1 MEKICLWEDKV
12 PYYEENAGQ
21 DKPYITPYLLEDG
34 KEHGAMIVCPGG
46 GYTWLAPYEGE
57 PVAKRLNELGFN
69 AFVLTYRLAPAY
81 HMPVML
87 LDAQRAIRYV
97 RCYAEK
103 FGVKADKIGIMGFSA
118 GGHLTGMCGVKWD
131 MGDENAEDP
140 VERVSC
146 RPDVIAPCYGV
157 LNLHSMRSGE
167 FNTST
172 TGMGWAD
179 LKTLREYSPEYNV
192 SEDTPPAFL
201 WHTADDQL
209 VPVEQSIDFAQK
221 CADHGVP
228 VELHVFPFGPHG
240 LGLGQEDKGPGTS
253 QWSGLLA
260 KFLTHHGF

>member
-1 MEKICLWEDKV
+1 MEKIKLWEENT
-12 PYYEENAGQ
+12 PYFDESLGQEEPN
-21 DKPYITPYLLEDG
+21 ITPYLLNDG

-69 AFVLTYRLAPAY
+69 AFVLQYRLAPAY

-87 LDAQRAIRYV
+87 LDAQRAVRYV
-97 RCYAEK
+97 RHHAQK

-118 GGHLTGMCGVKWD
+118 GGHLSGMCGVKWD
-131 MGDENAEDP
+131 LGDANAADP
-140 VERVSC
+140 VQRVSC

-157 LNLHSMRSGE
+157 LNLHMFRSGE
-167 FNTST
+167 FGTST
-172 TGMGWAD
+172 TGEGFAELAMQ
-179 LKTLREYSPEYNV
+179 REYSPEYGV
-192 SEDTPPAFL
+192 TKDTPPAFL
-201 WHTADDQL
+201 WHTAEDGL
-209 VPVEQSIDFAQK
+209 VPVEQSIRCAQS

-253 QWSGLLA
+253 QWSGLLG

>member
-1 MEKICLWEDKV
+1 MEKISLWEKDV
-12 PYYEENAGQ
+12 PLYQEDAGQ
-21 DKPYITPYLLEDG
+21 EKPYITPYLLEDG
-34 KEHGAMIVCPGG
+34 QVHGAMIVCPGG

-57 PVAKRLNELGFN
+57 PIAKRLNELGFH
-69 AFVLTYRLAPAY
+69 AFVLTYRLAPTY

-97 RCYAEK
+97 RCHAEE
-103 FGVKADKIGIMGFSA
+103 FCVKADKIGIMGFSA
-118 GGHLTGMCGVKWD
+118 GGHLSGMCGVKWD
-131 MGDENAEDP
+131 GGNAEAEDA

-172 TGMGWAD
+172 TGMGFAD
-179 LKTLREYSPEYNV
+179 LETVKEYSPEYNV
-192 SEDTPPAFL
+192 SKDTPPVFL
-201 WHTADDQL
+201 WHTAGDQL

-240 LGLGQEDKGPGTS
+240 LGLGDEQKGPGTTK
-253 QWSGLLA
+253 WPELLA
-260 KFLTHHGF
+260 KFLRRHGF